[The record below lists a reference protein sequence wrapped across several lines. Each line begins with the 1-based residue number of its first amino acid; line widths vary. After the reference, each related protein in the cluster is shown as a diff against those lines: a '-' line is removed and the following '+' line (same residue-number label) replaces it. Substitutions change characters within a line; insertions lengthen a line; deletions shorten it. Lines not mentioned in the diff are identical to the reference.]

1 MKAEKSEKAKC
12 RITESLM
19 FFIVSLAAGSLR
31 LTIIPTEIKE
41 VNLVSKKEGS
51 SGRLILKMRFLFQG
65 GKLSSLFSL
74 VYSRNELL
82 LV

>member
-1 MKAEKSEKAKC
+1 
-12 RITESLM
+12 M

-51 SGRLILKMRFLFQG
+51 SGRLILKMQFLFQG